1 MQIDIHVPTDN
12 PADLRSYIERR
23 FNFVVS
29 RFGSALGAITL
40 RVRDVNGPQGS
51 VDKLCEIR
59 VQILPSGILVM
70 QEARDANLYAS
81 IDSAADRLGRSL
93 IRHIELDQA
102 RRHVTARTHT
112 RTSKF
117 RKNRSAA

>member
-1 MQIDIHVPTDN
+1 MQIDIHVRTDN

-23 FNFVVS
+23 VNSVLS
-29 RFGSALGAITL
+29 RFAGGLGAVTL

-59 VQILPSGILVM
+59 VQILPSGIFIM
-70 QEARDANLYAS
+70 QETRDENLYAS

-93 IRHIELDQA
+93 SRYVELDQA
-102 RRHVTARTHT
+102 RRRVTARTHT
-112 RTSKF
+112 GISKL
-117 RKNRSAA
+117 RKNRTAA